1 MKILIKYKA
10 IPCSEFSKEYGGII
24 EATEKDLEKFVVK
37 CPNGSCSNGW
47 INLSKEVL
55 SFIDKGIGHYEGR
68 VVCRA
73 RESEKKGALE
83 CSSEVV
89 FTVLVSDTFA

>member
-1 MKILIKYKA
+1 MKVLIKYKA
-10 IPCSEFSKEYGGII
+10 IPCSEFSKEYEGAI
-24 EATEKDLEKFVVK
+24 EASERDLEKFVVK

-47 INLSKEVL
+47 INLSKEV
-55 SFIDKGIGHYEGR
+55 STFIAKGVGQYEGR

-73 RESEKKGALE
+73 KESEKKGALE

-89 FTVLVSDTFA
+89 FTVFVSDTSA